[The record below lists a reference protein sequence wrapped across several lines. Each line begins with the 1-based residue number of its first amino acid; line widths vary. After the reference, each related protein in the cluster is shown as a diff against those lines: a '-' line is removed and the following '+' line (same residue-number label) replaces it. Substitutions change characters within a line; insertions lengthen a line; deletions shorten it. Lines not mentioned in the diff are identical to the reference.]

1 MKLEQSKH
9 FMKIATLFEE
19 IQNDINYKENMNQKC
34 ECISL
39 ALRDA
44 FTNVLP
50 IIYTIDVRK
59 YWKLGQ

>member
-1 MKLEQSKH
+1 
-9 FMKIATLFEE
+9 MKIATLFEE

-34 ECISL
+34 ECISF

-59 YWKLGQ
+59 YWKLG